1 MNDPAPAV
9 PYGSRVRGCLLGGAV
24 GDALGNPVE
33 FDSLAR
39 IRARYGPAGLT
50 AMVETEITDDTQMT
64 LFTAE
69 GLIRARLHSGDPLTS
84 VSDAYLRW
92 LDTQSRTAPPSQYGN
107 TGRATSGGTGG
118 GIGGGGES
126 GTGGGTNGGTGRA
139 TSGDAGGGFRTGWL
153 RTERW
158 LYARRAPGNA
168 CLSGLRSRIV
178 PPPPETP
185 LAHGPVNPGSKGCG
199 TVMRSAPFG
208 LLPRTEPAGDPALL
222 AVAAARLTHGHPTAA
237 IASGALA
244 HLVSRLV
251 AGDDLAGAVDSADE
265 WLSAFDGQGR
275 EHRET
280 REALRAA
287 RKLAEAGDPS
297 PEKVETLGGAWIAE
311 EALAIA
317 VYCAL
322 AEPDPRRAL
331 LLAVNHSGDADSTG
345 AICGNI
351 IGAAYGEAA
360 LPANWAEAV
369 EGRRTILRIADDLV
383 AVFGGAADDPA
394 HGPGHGPADDPAD
407 GPAGGAS
414 GGPLPGDLAARYP
427 SA

>member
-1 MNDPAPAV
+1 MSDPATIT
-9 PYGSRVRGCLLGGAV
+9 PYRSRVRGCLLGGAV

-33 FDSLAR
+33 FDSLAE

-69 GLIRARLHSGDPLTS
+69 GLIRAYLHCGDPLTA
-84 VSDAYLRW
+84 VRDAYLRW
-92 LDTQSRTAPPSQYGN
+92 LDTQSRPAPRPGD
-107 TGRATSGGTGG
+107 
-118 GIGGGGES
+118 GGGE
-126 GTGGGTNGGTGRA
+126 
-139 TSGDAGGGFRTGWL
+139 DGFRTGWL
-153 RTERW
+153 RTEAW

-168 CLSGLRSRIV
+168 CLSGLRSGTT

-185 LAHGPVNPGSKGCG
+185 PAHGPVNPDSKGCG

-208 LLPRTEPAGDPALL
+208 LHAEDVPDDPVTL
-222 AVAAARLTHGHPTAA
+222 AMAAARITHGHPTAA
-237 IASGALA
+237 VASGALA
-244 HLVSRLV
+244 HLVRRLV
-251 AGDDLAGAVDSADE
+251 AGDPLPEAVDSTDLL
-265 WLSAFDGQGR
+265 LSCFEDQGP

-280 REALRAA
+280 RRALRAA
-287 RKLAEAGDPS
+287 RRLAEAGDPT

-351 IGAAYGEAA
+351 VGAAYGEAA
-360 LPANWAEAV
+360 LPADWAGAV
-369 EGRRTILRIADDLV
+369 EGRETILRVADDFA
-383 AVFGGAADDPA
+383 AVFSGEIGESGEDSEDGGQSAFGGAR
-394 HGPGHGPADDPAD
+394 
-407 GPAGGAS
+407 S
-414 GGPLPGDLAARYP
+414 GDRALRDLLSRYP